1 MCCIFLLD
9 LSVSILK
16 FIGAM
21 ATLYKQPSP
30 LSVLQRNQIPSVN
43 QDTYFGILCIGQDNI
58 IWERK
63 HLHCFQSSLIIEGSY
78 PLGR

>member
-43 QDTYFGILCIGQDNI
+43 QDTYFGILCIG
-58 IWERK
+58 
-63 HLHCFQSSLIIEGSY
+63 
-78 PLGR
+78 